1 MIRDPRR
8 INIIQGEYQVSS
20 DPDSV
25 ISTLLGS
32 CVAACMYDPVMRV
45 GGMNHFLLPGE
56 VRVGRSNQAESY
68 GVHLMELL
76 VNGLLKLGASRQN
89 LQAKL
94 FGGAN
99 TIRGLGE
106 IGTTN
111 ARFARDFL
119 NREHIACVGG
129 SLGGE
134 RGRRV
139 QFWPSSGKA
148 MQMLVAGEEV
158 ARIEAVAP
166 VIQQNTGDLEL
177 F

>member
-56 VRVGRSNQAESY
+56 VGVGRSNQAESY

-166 VIQQNTGDLEL
+166 VIQQKTGDLEL

>member
-1 MIRDPRR
+1 MTKDPKR
-8 INIIQGEYQVSS
+8 INIIQGEFQVSS
-20 DPDSV
+20 DADFV

-45 GGMNHFLLPGE
+45 GGMNHFLLPGDAAG
-56 VRVGRSNQAESY
+56 GRSGQGESY

-99 TIRGLGE
+99 TVRGLGE
-106 IGTTN
+106 IGTNN

-139 QFWPSSGKA
+139 QFWPATGKA
-148 MQMLVAGEEV
+148 MQMLMSGEEV
-158 ARIEAVAP
+158 AKIEIAAP
-166 VIQQNTGDLEL
+166 VIQQKTGDLEL

>member
-56 VRVGRSNQAESY
+56 VGGGRSNQAESY

-166 VIQQNTGDLEL
+166 VIQQKTGDLEL